1 MKTSP
6 RTTLLAAGAGF
17 AALGL
22 LAGLPALLGHRLAP
36 SLAALGGADRNW
48 LMLAV
53 VGFAAA
59 FACTVGAWRSAFR
72 AAGARLCPREAAA
85 RLGVGSL
92 VNAVSPAKLG
102 DAVKVALCAQTL
114 EGSGRLWTSGGVY
127 AALAAARSL
136 ALAAVVVVASIAG
149 AMPLWPVFALCA
161 VAATIACAAELSPQ
175 LRGHRRI
182 SRLLEGISALARSPR
197 DAAVVVAWTFGVQI
211 ARLLAIAAVARGLG
225 LPHPLVA
232 ALLIAPALDL
242 AGIFPLTPGSFGLGS
257 AAVAAALASRGI
269 GITQAL
275 GVGIGIQALE
285 SLVSIAAGA
294 AGAAYLAR
302 LNPVVRRWAAR
313 VAVVGASVGLA
324 AAVGFLVV
332 ALS

>member
-1 MKTSP
+1 MKTTRS
-6 RTTLLAAGAGF
+6 TFLAAGAGF

-22 LAGLPALLGHRLAP
+22 LAAVPALLGHRLAP
-36 SLAALGGADRNW
+36 AVSALGDADRTW
-48 LMLAV
+48 IALAV
-53 VGFAAA
+53 AGFAVA
-59 FACTVGAWRSAFR
+59 FVCTVGAWRAAFR

-114 EGSGRLWTSGGVY
+114 QGSGRLWTSGGVY

-136 ALAAVVVVASIAG
+136 ALAAVVVAASIAG
-149 AMPLWPVFALCA
+149 ALPVWPVFVLCGVVAA
-161 VAATIACAAELSPQ
+161 VALAATLSPK

-182 SRLLEGISALARSPR
+182 SRLLEGTTALTRSPR
-197 DAAVVVAWTFGVQI
+197 EAAVVVAWTLGVQL

-242 AGIFPLTPGSFGLGS
+242 AGVFPLTPGSFGLGS
-257 AAVAAALASRGI
+257 AAVAAALASRGV
-269 GITQAL
+269 GMTQAL
-275 GVGIGIQALE
+275 GVGIAIQALE
-285 SLVSIAAGA
+285 TLVSLGAGA
-294 AGAAYLAR
+294 AGGAYLAR
-302 LNPVVRRWAAR
+302 LNPVVRRWSAR
-313 VAVVGASVGLA
+313 IAVVGASAALAAGVGL
-324 AAVGFLVV
+324 LVE